1 MSEDSIRVSPGR
13 PVGGGSDHSRGAHDV
28 NREIE
33 RFPVALIVMAV
44 LSVAIL
50 IAAQIDDGFGAHR
63 AWLYVTIL
71 GAAYIVS
78 RGLADRDHH
87 HH

>member
-13 PVGGGSDHSRGAHDV
+13 PVGSDRSRSTPGHD
-28 NREIE
+28 IE
-33 RFPVALIVMAV
+33 DKPLALIVLGV
-44 LSVAIL
+44 LSLAIL

-71 GAAYIVS
+71 GAAYILS
-78 RGLADRDHH
+78 RGLARHDHH
-87 HH
+87 H

>member
-13 PVGGGSDHSRGAHDV
+13 PVGGSSG
-28 NREIE
+28 NRTAARDLE
-33 RFPVALIVMAV
+33 RQPLGLIVLAV
-44 LSVAIL
+44 LSLAVL

-71 GAAYIVS
+71 GAAYILS
-78 RGLADRDHH
+78 RGLAHHGHH

>member
-13 PVGGGSDHSRGAHDV
+13 PVGGDRGRGPDPRDV
-28 NREIE
+28 NRKLE
-33 RFPVALIVMAV
+33 RFPLALIVMIV
-44 LSVAIL
+44 LALLVL
-50 IAAQIDDGFGAHR
+50 LAAQIDDGFGAHR

-78 RGLADRDHH
+78 RGLARSD
-87 HH
+87 

>member
-13 PVGGGSDHSRGAHDV
+13 PTGADRGNGGRD
-28 NREIE
+28 IE
-33 RFPVALIVMAV
+33 RLPLALIVMAV
-44 LSVAIL
+44 LSVLIL

-71 GAAYIVS
+71 GAAYILS
-78 RGLADRDHH
+78 RGLSHH
-87 HH
+87 HGHHH

>member
-13 PVGGGSDHSRGAHDV
+13 PVGGSRGSSHDV
-28 NREIE
+28 NRELE
-33 RFPVALIVMAV
+33 KFPVALIVLIV
-44 LSVAIL
+44 LSLAIL
-50 IAAQIDDGFGAHR
+50 LAAQIDDGFGAHR

-78 RGLADRDHH
+78 RGLARNDR
-87 HH
+87 

>member
-13 PVGGGSDHSRGAHDV
+13 PVGGGSGRSAGNV
-28 NREIE
+28 E
-33 RFPVALIVMAV
+33 RDLERLPLSLIVLGV
-44 LSVAIL
+44 LTLAIL
-50 IAAQIDDGFGAHR
+50 LAAQIDDGFSAHR

-78 RGLADRDHH
+78 RGLAHRDHH

>member
-13 PVGGGSDHSRGAHDV
+13 PVGGGSRGSHDV

-44 LSVAIL
+44 LSIAIL

-71 GAAYIVS
+71 GAAYILS
-78 RGLADRDHH
+78 RGLARHDHH
-87 HH
+87 H

>member
-13 PVGGGSDHSRGAHDV
+13 PVGGNRSAGGATRDL
-28 NREIE
+28 E
-33 RFPVALIVMAV
+33 RQPLALIVLVLISLAV
-44 LSVAIL
+44 L

-71 GAAYIVS
+71 GAAYIIN
-78 RGLADRDHH
+78 RGLRGHGHH
-87 HH
+87 H

>member
-13 PVGGGSDHSRGAHDV
+13 PVGGGRSSAARDL
-28 NREIE
+28 E
-33 RFPVALIVMAV
+33 RQPLALIVLAV

-71 GAAYIVS
+71 GAAYIIS
-78 RGLADRDHH
+78 RGLAAHDHH
-87 HH
+87 H

>member
-13 PVGGGSDHSRGAHDV
+13 PVGAGSGRSDV
-28 NREIE
+28 ARDLE
-33 RFPVALIVMAV
+33 RLPLALIVLAL
-44 LSVAIL
+44 LSLAIL

-71 GAAYIVS
+71 GAAYILS
-78 RGLADRDHH
+78 RGLAHRH
-87 HH
+87 